1 MITWSRRL
9 IFPSVIDVK
18 NLPQLSTFYMNAQ
31 IMSGREDLIGPFLR
45 CPDFPKS
52 SQENDYLDVDAILN
66 LHKKKETF

>member
-1 MITWSRRL
+1 
-9 IFPSVIDVK
+9 
-18 NLPQLSTFYMNAQ
+18 MNAQ